1 MDRKAFIVLV
11 GSMFISMMGMGL
23 VTPFLPIYANT
34 MGANGVEVGLI
45 QAAFSIT
52 GIGTLLFVG
61 RLSDRYGRKSFLSGG
76 LTILAIASFGLLY
89 ATRPLHLILWRFFQG
104 LGASAHLPIAQA
116 YLGDITPKGSEGK
129 WMGYFNAVLF
139 AGLGAGPLLGG
150 VIADAF
156 SMKASFLIMAFLN
169 ILGLIATL
177 LFLKEMPRKIAA
189 REHSS
194 YMAPLKSRIMR
205 GIFIYRMTA
214 GIGTASL
221 MAFVPL
227 YAELKL
233 GLSTTLIG
241 IVLATRTPAS
251 IVQSYT
257 GSLADRWNRRSMV
270 FWGGMA
276 TVVTTILLPQTGRFW
291 TLLIVYVLITL
302 GQSFGIPAANAYI
315 VDEGRTY
322 GMGTSMTM
330 FMLAMQIGNGIGPVA
345 LGGISDG
352 LGLNSVFYSAAVVM
366 ASGILLCD
374 RILRRSSITKTEQ
387 GNS

>member
-1 MDRKAFIVLV
+1 
-11 GSMFISMMGMGL
+11 
-23 VTPFLPIYANT
+23 
-34 MGANGVEVGLI
+34 
-45 QAAFSIT
+45 
-52 GIGTLLFVG
+52 
-61 RLSDRYGRKSFLSGG
+61 
-76 LTILAIASFGLLY
+76 
-89 ATRPLHLILWRFFQG
+89 
-104 LGASAHLPIAQA
+104 
-116 YLGDITPKGSEGK
+116 
-129 WMGYFNAVLF
+129 
-139 AGLGAGPLLGG
+139 
-150 VIADAF
+150 
-156 SMKASFLIMAFLN
+156 MAFLN

-330 FMLAMQIGNGIGPVA
+330 FMLAMQIGNGIGPVV
-345 LGGISDG
+345 LGGVSDR
-352 LGLNSVFYSAAVVM
+352 LGLNAVFYSASIVM
-366 ASGILLCD
+366 ASGIAVCD
-374 RILRRSSITKTEQ
+374 WILRRSCVTNGAQ